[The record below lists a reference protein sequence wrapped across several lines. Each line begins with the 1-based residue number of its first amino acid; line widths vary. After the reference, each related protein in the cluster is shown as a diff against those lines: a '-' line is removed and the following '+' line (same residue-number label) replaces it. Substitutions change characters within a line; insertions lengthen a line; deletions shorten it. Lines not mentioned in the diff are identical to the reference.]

1 MNLIILLF
9 CTISF
14 GVGSANTVPNDCEK
28 LEIKYT
34 SQTSNGGITIDVIVK
49 GGSAPY
55 YYFFF
60 DKKNNPLSW
69 DFKKSSYTVDK
80 EVFPKYIKVRDAE
93 GCVKTIEF
101 NESAND

>member
-1 MNLIILLF
+1 MNLIVLLF
-9 CTISF
+9 CTILF
-14 GVGSANTVPNDCEK
+14 GVSSSDTVPEDCSK

-34 SQTSNGGITIDVIVK
+34 SQTSNGKITIDVIVR

-69 DFKKSSYTVDK
+69 DFEKSYYTVDK
-80 EVFPKYIKVRDAE
+80 EVFPKYIKVRDTE

-101 NESAND
+101 NESANN